1 MNILDKIIAQK
12 KLEVAAAKSRQ
23 PLKEL
28 ETRLTTPSRGFVSAI
43 EHQLAAKKPAII
55 AEIKKASPSKG
66 VIRENFD
73 PSAIAKSYAAA
84 GATCLSVLTDEK
96 FFQGSASYLE
106 AARTACS
113 LPILR
118 KDFIIDPYQ
127 VFETKAMQADC
138 LLLIVAAL
146 TQQQLLTLDEVARE
160 INLDV
165 LCEVHDKAEL
175 DRALLLD
182 NKLIG
187 INNRNLKTFETSLDT
202 TIDLLKFIPSD
213 RIVVTE
219 SGVYTAAD
227 VQHMRDHQVNCFL
240 VGESMMRSENPGE
253 KLKELFWGC

>member
-12 KLEVAAAKSRQ
+12 KLEVTAAKLRM
-23 PLKEL
+23 PLIEL
-28 ETRLTTPSRGFVSAI
+28 ETHLTTPSRGFLSAI
-43 EHQLAAKKPAII
+43 ETQLAAKKPGII

-73 PSAIAKSYAAA
+73 PGAIAKSYAAA

-96 FFQGSASYLE
+96 FFQGSASYLQE
-106 AARTACS
+106 ARAACS
-113 LPILR
+113 LPVLR

-146 TQQQLLTLDEVARE
+146 TQQQLLTLHEVARE

-165 LCEVHDKAEL
+165 LCEVHDREEL
-175 DRALLLD
+175 DRALRLD

-202 TIDLLKFIPSD
+202 TLDLLEFIPHD
-213 RIVVTE
+213 HIVVTE
-219 SGVYTAAD
+219 SGIHTSDD
-227 VQHMRDHQVNCFL
+227 VQHMREHQVNCFL
-240 VGESMMRSENPGE
+240 VGESMMRAEDPGK
-253 KLKELFWGC
+253 KLKELFSP